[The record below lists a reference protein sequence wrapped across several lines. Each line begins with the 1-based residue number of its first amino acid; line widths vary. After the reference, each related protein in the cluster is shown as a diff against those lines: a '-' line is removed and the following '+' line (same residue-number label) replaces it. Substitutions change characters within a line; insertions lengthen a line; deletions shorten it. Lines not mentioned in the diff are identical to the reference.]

1 MKKSLLL
8 LLSFALTACNFV
20 AAPTPQPTLTPTP
33 TATATAMP
41 TNTPTPAPTLT
52 ATPPPNGPCDNPLVP
67 LATGNQW
74 TYRVTT
80 GSGESLYKLA
90 AVERQDAA
98 NIVIMVEYTDQKNN
112 ILVHEPVICQDG
124 AIEGYPLFVMNM
136 LFSGYLDQYIKTIRE
151 SGVYAPNHQS
161 LAQNNWGLDWQA
173 VYLTEDPIYLK
184 NPLGGEDLFILE
196 STEVELSFQM
206 DGSRESIT
214 TPIGN
219 FPQALKI
226 SQSFS
231 LPMTVPTA
239 GSGGTSGNLTLQ
251 TTQWYEPYVGL
262 LRAQLDSATLSDSGV
277 GFEVPMESIVE
288 LVEFA
293 RGN

>member
-8 LLSFALTACNFV
+8 LLSFALTACSSAGVPFLR
-20 AAPTPQPTLTPTP
+20 QTPTP
-33 TATATAMP
+33 TPTATAMP
-41 TNTPTPAPTLT
+41 TNTPTLAPTLT

-80 GSGESLYKLA
+80 GSGESLYQLA

-98 NIVIMVEYTDQKNN
+98 NIVVLVEYTDQKNN

-124 AIEGYPLFVMNM
+124 AIEGYPLFVLNM
-136 LFSGYLDQYIKTIRE
+136 FFSGYLDKYFSTIRE
-151 SGVYAPNHQS
+151 SGVYAPDHQS
-161 LAQNNWGLDWQA
+161 LAQNNWKLEWQA

-196 STEVELSFQM
+196 STEVGLSFQM

-214 TPIGN
+214 MPIDN
-219 FPQALKI
+219 FPQALRI

-231 LPMTVPTA
+231 LPMTVPMA
-239 GSGGTSGNLTLQ
+239 GSGGTSGKLTLQ

-262 LRAQLDSATLSDSGV
+262 LRARIDSASLDMGGMEYGV
-277 GFEVPMESIVE
+277 PIESTIE
-288 LVEFA
+288 LAEFTP
-293 RGN
+293 GN